1 MPRFLL
7 DTNILSD
14 AVRNPRGSVAN
25 RIRRLGDRE
34 LCTSII
40 VAAEVRYGMAKSGRH
55 RLTERVADL
64 FRMLPVMALEPPVDM
79 IYGDLRADLERRGI
93 GIGANDLWIA
103 AHALTLG
110 LVLVT
115 ANEREFSRVP
125 GLAIENWLRP
135 GRN

>member
-115 ANEREFSRVP
+115 ANEREFSRIP